1 MALTAGTRGG
11 AYEVVEL
18 VGEGG
23 MGEVYRAV
31 DTRLKRD
38 VALKV
43 LPASVAA
50 DPDRLLRFAREA
62 EMLAALNHPNIAAI
76 YGLEESAGVRALVME
91 LVAGETLAD
100 QIARG
105 TLTVNEALA
114 IARQIALALEAAHE
128 QGIIHRD
135 LKPANIKLRDDGTV

>member
-1 MALTAGTRGG
+1 MSQVALPPSGT

-18 VGEGG
+18 VGAGG
-23 MGEVYRAV
+23 MGEVYRAI

-43 LPASVAA
+43 LPASLANE
-50 DPDRLLRFAREA
+50 PDRLLRFAREA
-62 EMLAALNHPNIAAI
+62 EMLAALNHPNIASI
-76 YGLEESAGVRALVME
+76 YGVEESAGVRALVME

-105 TLTVNEALA
+105 PIPVPEALA
-114 IARQIALALEAAHE
+114 IARQIALAA
-128 QGIIHRD
+128 R
-135 LKPANIKLRDDGTV
+135 LRR